1 MAAARRMESQHG
13 PAGWK
18 AAVRRTVTR
27 SARWLILL
35 LALYAI
41 ALSLHRLEIW
51 PDGWK
56 IPVSGFIQNRL
67 GVADEAMVCIALASL
82 VLSYWGAREGKK
94 SAADLARMAGFLSG
108 LPWAATLMDWV
119 AKGVVIMFNT
129 IRQRAMDMI
138 REEARTEGLEQG
150 RKQGLEE
157 GLEQGLERGRAEE
170 AAKWR
175 AWWERRT
182 AANPDFLD
190 ENDPPP
196 KR

>member
-1 MAAARRMESQHG
+1 
-13 PAGWK
+13 
-18 AAVRRTVTR
+18 
-27 SARWLILL
+27 
-35 LALYAI
+35 
-41 ALSLHRLEIW
+41 
-51 PDGWK
+51 
-56 IPVSGFIQNRL
+56 
-67 GVADEAMVCIALASL
+67 
-82 VLSYWGAREGKK
+82 
-94 SAADLARMAGFLSG
+94 
-108 LPWAATLMDWV
+108 
-119 AKGVVIMFNT
+119 MFNT

-170 AAKWR
+170 AAKWQ

-196 KR
+196 APPNGNIRN

>member
-1 MAAARRMESQHG
+1 MADIAAG
-13 PAGWK
+13 
-18 AAVRRTVTR
+18 T
-27 SARWLILL
+27 
-35 LALYAI
+35 ALYAV
-41 ALSLHRLEIW
+41 AQSLPRLETW

-56 IPVSGFIQNRL
+56 IPVSSFIQNRL

-82 VLSYWGAREGKK
+82 VLSCWGAREGKK

-150 RKQGLEE
+150 RKQGLE
-157 GLEQGLERGRAEE
+157 QGLERGRAEE